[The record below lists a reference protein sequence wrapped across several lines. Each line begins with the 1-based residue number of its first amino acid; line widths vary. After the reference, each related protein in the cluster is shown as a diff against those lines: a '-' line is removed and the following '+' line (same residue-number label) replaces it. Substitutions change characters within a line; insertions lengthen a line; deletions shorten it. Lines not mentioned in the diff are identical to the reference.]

1 MAITICAHRGA
12 SAYAPENT
20 LEAFEL
26 AVQQG
31 AHGVELDVHLTRDKE
46 ILVAH
51 DERID
56 RVSDGIGAICD
67 MTLAEIKRHVF
78 NREHPEYE
86 GARAPT
92 LREVYELLKPTGL
105 YVNVEL
111 KNSVKAYPGLEEKCL
126 ELAAAMGMEDRV
138 VYSSFRHQSMVR
150 MKELST
156 FSACGLLYGSV
167 MVRPWEYAQALG
179 VDALHPLFTELLF
192 TPDEC
197 EKAHERGIKVNTWT
211 VNDERSMRMVVEA
224 GADMMI
230 TNFPDR
236 AMDLLKL
243 IGGRG

>member
-126 ELAAAMGMEDRV
+126 ELAAAMGIGVGAVSVKATTVEKMGAIGRRE
-138 VYSSFRHQSMVR
+138 
-150 MKELST
+150 
-156 FSACGLLYGSV
+156 GISV
-167 MVRPWEYAQALG
+167 MAVAT
-179 VDALHPLFTELLF
+179 VMS
-192 TPDEC
+192 
-197 EKAHERGIKVNTWT
+197 KA
-211 VNDERSMRMVVEA
+211 
-224 GADMMI
+224 
-230 TNFPDR
+230 
-236 AMDLLKL
+236 
-243 IGGRG
+243 

>member
-1 MAITICAHRGA
+1 MATTICAHRGA

-46 ILVAH
+46 IIVAH

-56 RVSDGIGAICD
+56 RVSDGIGAISD

-78 NREHPEYE
+78 NREHPEYA

-111 KNSVKAYPGLEEKCL
+111 KNSVKAYLGLEEKCL
-126 ELAAAMGMEDRV
+126 ELAASMGMEDRV
-138 VYSSFRHQSMVR
+138 VYSSFRHQSMVHI
-150 MKELST
+150 KELNRL
-156 FSACGLLYGSV
+156 AQCGLLYACI
-167 MVRPWEYAQALG
+167 MVRPWEYALSLG
-179 VDALHPLFTELLF
+179 VDALHPVYTELQF
-192 TPDEC
+192 TPDQC
-197 EKAHERGIKVNTWT
+197 ERAHEKGIKVNVWT
-211 VNDERSMRMVVEA
+211 VNDERNMRMVTEA
-224 GADMMI
+224 GADMII

-236 AMDLLKL
+236 AMDLMRLM
-243 IGGRG
+243 GQA

>member
-56 RVSDGIGAICD
+56 RVSDGIGAISD
-67 MTLAEIKRHVF
+67 LTLTEIKRHVF

-126 ELAAAMGMEDRV
+126 ALAADMGMEDRV

-150 MKELST
+150 MKELS
-156 FSACGLLYGSV
+156 SKAVCGLLYACV
-167 MVRPWEYAQALG
+167 MVRPWEYAAALHM
-179 VDALHPLFTELLF
+179 DALHPLYTELSF

-197 EKAHERGIKVNTWT
+197 QQAHEKGVQVNVWT
-211 VNDERSMRMVVEA
+211 VNDERNMRMVIEA

-236 AMDLLKL
+236 AVDLLKL
-243 IGGRG
+243 IGAQG